1 MSVLIKGEH
10 IDLGYEGEAIV
21 KDISFSI
28 SEGDY
33 LCILGENGAGKST
46 LVKAILSLHAPLK
59 GEIEFSPQIR
69 KNEIGYLPQQS
80 SAQKSFPA
88 SVEEVVLSGRVNSLS
103 HKFFYTKE
111 DRKIALSNLSR
122 LGIENLRRKS
132 FSELSGGQMQRVLL
146 ARALCACKKL
156 LLLDEPVTGLDPHT
170 TSEFYRMVDDLNDDG
185 LTIIMVTHD
194 IHPALNSADH
204 EMYLG
209 RGYFYGRKDDYF
221 KSEMGMRFLKE
232 AGHHD

>member
-156 LLLDEPVTGLDPHT
+156 LLLDEPVTGLDTHT

-204 EMYLG
+204 VMYLG

>member
-59 GEIEFSPQIR
+59 GEVEFSPQIR
-69 KNEIGYLPQQS
+69 KSEIGYLPQQS

-204 EMYLG
+204 VMYLG

-221 KSEMGMRFLKE
+221 LSDMGRVFLKE
-232 AGHHD
+232 AGHDH

>member
-103 HKFFYTKE
+103 RKFFYTKE

-204 EMYLG
+204 VMYLG

>member
-80 SAQKSFPA
+80 SAQK
-88 SVEEVVLSGRVNSLS
+88 
-103 HKFFYTKE
+103 
-111 DRKIALSNLSR
+111 NLSR

-170 TSEFYRMVDDLNDDG
+170 TSEFYRMVDVLNDDG

-204 EMYLG
+204 VMYLG

>member
-146 ARALCACKKL
+146 ARALCACK
-156 LLLDEPVTGLDPHT
+156 
-170 TSEFYRMVDDLNDDG
+170 
-185 LTIIMVTHD
+185 
-194 IHPALNSADH
+194 
-204 EMYLG
+204 
-209 RGYFYGRKDDYF
+209 
-221 KSEMGMRFLKE
+221 
-232 AGHHD
+232 

>member
-59 GEIEFSPQIR
+59 GEIKFSPQIR

-204 EMYLG
+204 VMYLG

>member
-69 KNEIGYLPQQS
+69 KNEIGYLPQQ
-80 SAQKSFPA
+80 
-88 SVEEVVLSGRVNSLS
+88 
-103 HKFFYTKE
+103 
-111 DRKIALSNLSR
+111 
-122 LGIENLRRKS
+122 
-132 FSELSGGQMQRVLL
+132 
-146 ARALCACKKL
+146 
-156 LLLDEPVTGLDPHT
+156 
-170 TSEFYRMVDDLNDDG
+170 
-185 LTIIMVTHD
+185 
-194 IHPALNSADH
+194 
-204 EMYLG
+204 
-209 RGYFYGRKDDYF
+209 
-221 KSEMGMRFLKE
+221 
-232 AGHHD
+232 

>member
-33 LCILGENGAGKST
+33 LCILGENGGGKST

-204 EMYLG
+204 VMYLG

>member
-103 HKFFYTKE
+103 RKFFYTKE

-122 LGIENLRRKS
+122 LGIENLRKKS

-204 EMYLG
+204 VMYLG

>member
-80 SAQKSFPA
+80 SAQKNFPA

-204 EMYLG
+204 VMYLG

>member
-1 MSVLIKGEH
+1 MSYLIKGEH
-10 IDLGYEGEAIV
+10 IDLGYEGMAIV
-21 KDISFSI
+21 RDISFRI
-28 SEGDY
+28 DEGDY

-132 FSELSGGQMQRVLL
+132 FSEISGGQMQRVLL

-204 EMYLG
+204 VMYLG

>member
-204 EMYLG
+204 V
-209 RGYFYGRKDDYF
+209 YFYGRKDDYF

>member
-204 EMYLG
+204 VMYLG
-209 RGYFYGRKDDYF
+209 WGYFYGRKDDYF

>member
-103 HKFFYTKE
+103 RKFFYTKE

-170 TSEFYRMVDDLNDDG
+170 TSEFYRMVDVLNDDG

-204 EMYLG
+204 VMYLG

>member
-204 EMYLG
+204 VMYLG

-221 KSEMGMRFLKE
+221 KSEMGNEIFE
-232 AGHHD
+232 GGWTP

>member
-194 IHPALNSADH
+194 IHPALNSTDH
-204 EMYLG
+204 VMYLG